1 MVTICS
7 IMGVAG
13 WATRSNEEMGQVEKR
28 LGSIF
33 KPLLDLRKATGED
46 VTSADLEI
54 SIIQSGQTFDPSY
67 MEDAYADGRSSS
79 KSKKGAPEPVINTSG
94 LGLQRIV
101 VVKRLKGGAV
111 QQYAEI
117 LSMPKVVLE
126 KTIKEAL
133 EPPPP
138 IRKKKRVTAAHE
150 GDGSGGILRG
160 LLS

>member
-1 MVTICS
+1 
-7 IMGVAG
+7 MGVAG
-13 WATRSNEEMGQVEKR
+13 WATRSNDEMDQIEKR

-79 KSKKGAPEPVINTSG
+79 KSKKSAPEPVINTSG
-94 LGLQRIV
+94 LGLQKM
-101 VVKRLKGGAV
+101 VVKKLKGGGV
-111 QQYAEI
+111 QRHAEI

-138 IRKKKRVTAAHE
+138 TRKKKKVTAADA
-150 GDGSGGILRG
+150 GGGSTGLLGGILG
-160 LLS
+160 

>member
-67 MEDAYADGRSSS
+67 MEDAYTDGRVSS
-79 KSKKGAPEPVINTSG
+79 KSAPEQVINTSG
-94 LGLQRIV
+94 LGLQRV
-101 VVKRLKGGAV
+101 VVKRLKGGAL
-111 QQYAEI
+111 QKQLEI
-117 LSMPKVVLE
+117 LSMPKVVLV

-133 EPPPP
+133 GPPPP
-138 IRKKKRVTAAHE
+138 ANRREQPLSDARSEFSIRVT
-150 GDGSGGILRG
+150 
-160 LLS
+160 